1 MAINI
6 KYDET
11 MWLFSY
17 QFHSHLLTVVHLD
30 GYDSLS
36 LAGKMIFIFVC
47 RFSGMV
53 NVEDILLPS
62 TSLQTIGFNIV
73 ARYMYMCTGESILVN
88 IIFSDGC
95 LWWSCWNFI
104 LLNLDIFCHGLSY
117 DKRISLWNIWLNIG
131 CIHRHLIH
139 RYNIWPL
146 LVSRVL
152 CLPVFINML
161 LEVPL

>member
-1 MAINI
+1 MVMIVYLLQE
-6 KYDET
+6 KWFLY
-11 MWLFSY
+11 LFAD
-17 QFHSHLLTVVHLD
+17 L
-30 GYDSLS
+30 
-36 LAGKMIFIFVC
+36 
-47 RFSGMV
+47 SGMA
-53 NVEDILLPS
+53 NIGDIFLPS

-117 DKRISLWNIWLNIG
+117 DKRISLRHIWLNIG

-139 RYNIWPL
+139 RYDIWPL

-152 CLPVFINML
+152 CLPVFINIL